1 MDETISVPTVLDA
14 IDTVNAVNKVK
25 IKLIVLTGTPLI
37 LAAFSSIVLY
47 IEAIHRAILTH

>member
-37 LAAFSSIVLY
+37 LATFSSNPI
-47 IEAIHRAILTH
+47 

>member
-37 LAAFSSIVLY
+37 LAAFSSNPI
-47 IEAIHRAILTH
+47 